1 MAMLVATI
9 MMSLHLG
16 LEPRRVA
23 LCKRQSRN
31 ISSVHAERFPIAN
44 YKHNIT
50 CVKDQTINEVPLSVQ
65 NND

>member
-16 LEPRRVA
+16 LGLARVA

-50 CVKDQTINEVPLSVQ
+50 CVATRS
-65 NND
+65 NN